1 MFANVVKVGENN
13 TLQITSSIIG
23 IFAIKFFALYELEE
37 QVFLNSSFDIEV
49 IVGRSKVAENI
60 LVNIMFS
67 FGMGFALLIMGME
80 IEVDQIIKAI
90 KYART
95 INDSSALTCSPQA
108 SHWPSCWFLH
118 SVPGNASPGVSSW
131 LPAA

>member
-1 MFANVVKVGENN
+1 MLANVVKVGENN

-60 LVNIMFS
+60 LVNVMFS

-90 KYART
+90 K
-95 INDSSALTCSPQA
+95 
-108 SHWPSCWFLH
+108 
-118 SVPGNASPGVSSW
+118 
-131 LPAA
+131 

>member
-1 MFANVVKVGENN
+1 MLANVVKVGENN

-23 IFAIKFFALYELEE
+23 IFSIKFFVVNEFEE

-60 LVNIMFS
+60 LVNVMFS

-90 KYART
+90 K
-95 INDSSALTCSPQA
+95 
-108 SHWPSCWFLH
+108 
-118 SVPGNASPGVSSW
+118 
-131 LPAA
+131 